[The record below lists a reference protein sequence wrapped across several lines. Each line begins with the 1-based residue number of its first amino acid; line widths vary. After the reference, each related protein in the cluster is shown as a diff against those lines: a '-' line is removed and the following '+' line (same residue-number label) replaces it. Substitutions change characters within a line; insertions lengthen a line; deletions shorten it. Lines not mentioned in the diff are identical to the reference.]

1 MPLEPLSRIVEL
13 TTDGEVPMSIR
24 LLIAATMFAAGAA
37 TAQQASPLCIAG
49 QAVSVLYAGQWYP
62 AKVLK
67 GPDAMGT
74 CLVSYDGFGSNWDE
88 WVKGSR
94 MRAAAG
100 LGRGNRAALAPAP
113 GPSAPA
119 GVQAV
124 PAGKYSCYTFDNGQ
138 LNYAFTDV
146 VIQPGGRYTVGN
158 SAGTFFVD
166 AGGTMTFTGTMANA
180 KGRFAVKSSGKP
192 QIDLVFDGDARASM
206 ACSRG

>member
-1 MPLEPLSRIVEL
+1 
-13 TTDGEVPMSIR
+13 MSIR
-24 LLIAATMFAAGAA
+24 LLIAATLFAAGAA
-37 TAQQASPLCIAG
+37 PAQQASPLCNAG

-94 MRAAAG
+94 MRAATANATKPVTG
-100 LGRGNRAALAPAP
+100 DPARGSQAAAAPAP
-113 GPSAPA
+113 AQPTPGGGQP
-119 GVQAV
+119 V

-146 VIQPGGRYTVGN
+146 VIQPGGRYAVGT
-158 SAGTFFVD
+158 SAGTFTVG
-166 AGGTMTFTGTMANA
+166 AGGAMAFTGTMANA
-180 KGRFAVKSSGKP
+180 KGRFAIKSSGKP
-192 QIDLVFDGDARASM
+192 QIDLVFDGDTRASM

>member
-1 MPLEPLSRIVEL
+1 
-13 TTDGEVPMSIR
+13 MSIR
-24 LLIAATMFAAGAA
+24 LLLAATMFAAGAA

-67 GPDAMGT
+67 GPDGMGT

-88 WVKGSR
+88 WVTGSR
-94 MRAAAG
+94 MRPAATSATKPATSDPRRGNQAAA
-100 LGRGNRAALAPAP
+100 APAP
-113 GPSAPA
+113 VQPPPA

-124 PAGKYSCYTFDNGQ
+124 PAGRYSCYTFDNGQ

-146 VIQPGGRYTVGN
+146 VIQPGGRYSVGT
-158 SAGTFFVD
+158 SAGTFTVG
-166 AGGTMTFTGTMANA
+166 AGGAMAFTGTMANA
-180 KGRFAVKSSGKP
+180 KGRFAIKSSGKP

>member
-1 MPLEPLSRIVEL
+1 MPL
-13 TTDGEVPMSIR
+13 R
-24 LLIAATMFAAGAA
+24 LLIAATLFAAGAA
-37 TAQQASPLCIAG
+37 PAQQASPSCIAG

-94 MRAAAG
+94 MRPASARTAKPATAD
-100 LGRGNRAALAPAP
+100 LGRGSQVAAAPAP
-113 GPSAPA
+113 AQPTPA
-119 GVQAV
+119 GGQPV
-124 PAGKYSCYTFDNGQ
+124 PVGKYSCYTFDNGQ

-146 VIQPGGRYTVGN
+146 VIQPGGRYSVGT
-158 SAGTFFVD
+158 SAGTFTVG
-166 AGGTMTFTGTMANA
+166 AGGAMAFTGTMANA
-180 KGRFAVKSSGKP
+180 QGKFAIKSSGKP